1 MKKLLFSAISIALLA
16 ISCKKDTPANNAGD
30 TKFMTTTAGSVW
42 NYKTT
47 DSTTLAVT
55 PYTLTST
62 ANDSTMNGRSYH
74 IFTYADANGTNSE
87 YYAIS
92 GNEYYQY
99 TELSAQL
106 PPFEAK
112 YLVDNISVGSS
123 WTQPFTA
130 SQTQQGVTL
139 TLNATIKYTIEEK
152 GNPITVNG
160 VTYNNTIKVRTEIT
174 NPSVTSSSPFISV
187 SVLPITQDVYAYYAP
202 KYGVVKRK
210 TRLKVDINISLVG
223 AQNVIDNNT
232 ITELV
237 SSNIP

>member
-1 MKKLLFSAISIALLA
+1 MKKLIFSAISIAFLA
-16 ISCKKDTPANNAGD
+16 VSCKKDTPGTPAGE

-47 DSTTLAVT
+47 DSTTLTVT

-62 ANDSTMNGRSYH
+62 ANDTTLNARSYH
-74 IFTYADANGTNSE
+74 IFTYADANGSNSE

-112 YLVDNISVGSS
+112 YLVDNINVGST

-130 SQTQQGVTL
+130 SQTQQGITL

-152 GNPITVNG
+152 GASVTVNG
-160 VTYNNTIKVRTEIT
+160 VTYNNTIKVRTDII
-174 NPSVTSSSPFISV
+174 NPSVTSSSPFLSV

-210 TRLKVDINISLVG
+210 TRLKVDINISLLG
-223 AQNVIDNNT
+223 DQNVIDNNT
-232 ITELV
+232 VTELV
-237 SSNIP
+237 STNIP